1 MTRSTGS
8 LSIHLYL
15 YFIYILFHLYVY
27 LNQDFGSPVFIQLLV
42 HRNSFFLEASYVIS
56 LLPVILTRWPCVLLS
71 CEYGHKPLRIWGK
84 YVQSKC
90 LTFKMLHIIRFWH
103 YNLQIQKPQ
112 KFKRNWKFEV
122 LLEIYTYTYI
132 HRCICIYIQT
142 YRPINIY
149 FRRPQISYWP
159 RNRNDR
165 HNCEAVALKVLYQ
178 FVSNIYGI
186 TKESATMD
194 LRKRHYNNNSIGVQ
208 KISLVTM
215 K

>member
-142 YRPINIY
+142 YKYI
-149 FRRPQISYWP
+149 
-159 RNRNDR
+159 
-165 HNCEAVALKVLYQ
+165 L
-178 FVSNIYGI
+178 
-186 TKESATMD
+186 SAAA
-194 LRKRHYNNNSIGVQ
+194 N
-208 KISLVTM
+208 
-215 K
+215 